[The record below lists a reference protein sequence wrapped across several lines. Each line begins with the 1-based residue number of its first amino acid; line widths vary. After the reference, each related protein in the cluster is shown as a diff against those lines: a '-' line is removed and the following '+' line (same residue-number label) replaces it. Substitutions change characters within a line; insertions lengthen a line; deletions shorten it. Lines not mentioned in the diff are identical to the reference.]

1 MIAFTK
7 TALPFGWLGNMSAH
21 PVTHQGQVFR
31 TAEALFQALRFNDP
45 DIIEQIRAAKSPM
58 GAKMVAKRNKDRM
71 AVAPGSAED
80 VKNME
85 AVLRLKV
92 AQHPALLSQLRATG
106 QEPIVEDCTRRKGG
120 RNLFWGAALVD
131 GQWVGANV
139 LGKLWERIRGDL
151 P

>member
-21 PVTHQGQVFR
+21 PVTHQGKVFR

-58 GAKMVAKRNKDRM
+58 GAKMVAKRNKGKM
-71 AVAPGSAED
+71 VVAPGSAED

-92 AQHPALLSQLRATG
+92 RLDDLQA
-106 QEPIVEDCTRRKGG
+106 EPLFGG
-120 RNLFWGAALVD
+120 RPGAAAKRLH
-131 GQWVGANV
+131 
-139 LGKLWERIRGDL
+139 ERARAIRARHSRRRTGTGTTA
-151 P
+151 PAPR